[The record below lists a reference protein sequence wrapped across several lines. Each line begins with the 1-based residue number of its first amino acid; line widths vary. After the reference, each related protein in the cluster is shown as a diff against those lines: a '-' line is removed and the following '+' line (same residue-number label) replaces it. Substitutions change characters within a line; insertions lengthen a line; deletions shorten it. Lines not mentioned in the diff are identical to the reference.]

1 MRKIS
6 IATLAIIMAGISCG
20 GAGEEGSTAGGSSP
34 TGEGSPTGENSTAT
48 EDELSTGKPVMTATQ
63 RNLVSDEE
71 GVAKMMDSNLKN
83 AWGLAFNPAG
93 AAWVSAAETGLSP
106 VYDAGGNVRLTVT
119 IPVPEG
125 VKKVASPTGQVF
137 NGVKDDFKGD
147 TFIFVTEQ
155 GTIAGWQPS
164 NETMA
169 VLRVDNSKGK
179 DHAIYKGVTIANTRK
194 GDDRK
199 GDWPKGDV
207 RLIATDFHN
216 NKIDVYDDNYRP
228 IRLHKDAFRD
238 EALPKGYAPFN
249 VAVHDAMV
257 LVTFA
262 LQDKDAEDD
271 VAGPG
276 NGFVDVFDLNGRL
289 LDRLISRGELNAPWG
304 LAVTPQVKHE
314 PSKLLVGNFGDGR
327 INVYSLSIDKRKV
340 DAKFVGPIVDQK
352 RRPISIDGLWAIAYG
367 PGAAGFDAD
376 ELYFTAGPDDEKHG
390 LFGKLVFDKGKHDKK

>member
-1 MRKIS
+1 
-6 IATLAIIMAGISCG
+6 MAGISCG
-20 GAGEEGSTAGGSSP
+20 GAGEEGSTAGGSAP
-34 TGEGSPTGENSTAT
+34 TGECSTAGENPTAT

-71 GVAKMMDSNLKN
+71 GVAKMMDPNLKN

-93 AAWVSAAETGLSP
+93 AAWVSATETGLSP
-106 VYDAGGNVRLTVT
+106 VYDAAGNIRLTVT

-125 VKKVASPTGQVF
+125 VKEVASPTGQVF
-137 NGVKDDFKGD
+137 NREKDDFKGD

-179 DHAIYKGVTIANTRK
+179 DHAIYKGVAIANTRK
-194 GDDRK
+194 GDDQK
-199 GDWPKGDV
+199 GDWRKGDV

-216 NKIDVYDDNYRP
+216 SKIDVYDDNYRP

-304 LAVTPQVKHE
+304 LAMTPQVKHE
-314 PSKLLVGNFGDGR
+314 PGKLFVGNFGDGR
-327 INVYSLSIDKRKV
+327 INVYSLSSDKRKL
-340 DAKFVGPIVDQK
+340 DAKFMGPIVDQK

-367 PGAAGFDAD
+367 PGAGGFNAD
-376 ELYFTAGPDDEKHG
+376 ELYFTAGPDDEEHG
-390 LFGKLVFDKGKHDKK
+390 LFGKLVFDKDRHDKK